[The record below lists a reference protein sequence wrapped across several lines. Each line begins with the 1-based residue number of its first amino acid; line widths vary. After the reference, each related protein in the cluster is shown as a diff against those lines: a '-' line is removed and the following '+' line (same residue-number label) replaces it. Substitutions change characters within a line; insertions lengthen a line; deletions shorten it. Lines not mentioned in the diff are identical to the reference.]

1 MFHEKVSL
9 FDEIGQVCLSRLPQ
23 KYGSGFCDTIFVPD
37 SDKFFMK
44 KLLFLL
50 FFAPQIL
57 ASQGGMWIPS
67 LLEKQNEKEMKSLGL
82 KLDADDIYSPVNPSL
97 KDAICWFH
105 GGCTGEI
112 ISPEGLILTNHHCG
126 LGEVQK
132 HSTTE
137 NNYVRDGFWA
147 KNKAAELPCPG
158 VWVMFVSRMEDV
170 TALAL
175 MSVTENM
182 SEGVRQAQIDKNL
195 AQIKVN
201 TKKEKQEEIQFKA
214 FYNGNQYFMFVTA
227 TYTDIRLVGAPP
239 ESIGK
244 FGADTDNWSWPR
256 HTGDFS
262 LFRVYADTAN
272 RPAGYSLSNVPYR
285 PKKFLAIS
293 LDGAEEDDFT
303 MVYGFPGATNEYLTE
318 AAVRQ
323 VADVLN
329 PARVAVRDRALKIM
343 DGFMRKDPDV
353 KIAYIARQSS
363 ISNSWKKWL
372 GEMQGLKKYGALEKK
387 RGYEAEFTR
396 RVEQK
401 ADWKYRYG
409 NLLPRLRQ
417 LYQDIEPY
425 ALARDY
431 YLETCVRNN
440 QILGLAASLH
450 SWIESYDKNGESFF
464 ANKQKE
470 ATADLEG
477 FYKDYRPEVD
487 EAVFAGVME
496 IFGQNVRDDWGAG
509 FVKMAAD
516 KSGGYAG
523 LASNMFKNSVLPSKE
538 KMNALLAEKPA
549 KIAETFKN
557 DPAYVFWKTLQD
569 NYAANVQ
576 PKIQELQ
583 PQINTL
589 QRQYMAAQLE
599 VFKEKRFF
607 PDANSTL
614 RLTYGKVDEYS
625 PRDAVEY
632 EERTYLE
639 GIMEKYVPG
648 DYEFDVPKKLIELWK
663 SKDYGQYADAEGRMP
678 VAFIATNHT
687 TGGNSGSP
695 ALDANGNL
703 VGLNFDRVWEGT
715 MSDLNYD
722 PAICRNIMVDTRYIL
737 FVIDKFGGA
746 GHLVQEMKLVKGAKK
761 RKKK

>member
-1 MFHEKVSL
+1 
-9 FDEIGQVCLSRLPQ
+9 
-23 KYGSGFCDTIFVPD
+23 
-37 SDKFFMK
+37 MK
-44 KLLFLL
+44 KILFLL
-50 FFAPQIL
+50 LFTPHFL
-57 ASQGGMWIPS
+57 AAQGGMWIPS
-67 LLEKQNEKEMKSLGL
+67 LLEKQNEKEMKSLGM
-82 KLDADDIYSPVNPSL
+82 KISADDIFSNVNPSL
-97 KDAICWFH
+97 KDAICQFS
-105 GGCTGEI
+105 GGCTGEM
-112 ISPEGLILTNHHCG
+112 ISPEGLLLTNHHCG
-126 LGEVQK
+126 FGAIQQL
-132 HSTTE
+132 SSLE
-137 NNYVRDGFWA
+137 NNYVENGYWA
-147 KNKAAELPCPG
+147 KTRSEELPAPG
-158 VWVMFVSRMEDV
+158 ATAMFVSRIEDV
-170 TALAL
+170 TALAF
-175 MSVTENM
+175 MGVTESM
-182 SEGVRQAQIDKNL
+182 AESSRQAQVDKNL
-195 AQIKVN
+195 AQIRVN
-201 TKKEKQEEIQFKA
+201 TKKEKWEDITIRP
-214 FYNGNQYFMFVTA
+214 FYNGNQYYLFVTQ
-227 TYTDIRLVGAPP
+227 TFKDVRLVGAPP
-239 ESIGK
+239 SSIGK
-244 FGADTDNWSWPR
+244 FGADTDNWVWPR

-262 LFRVYADTAN
+262 IFRVYADTAN
-272 RPAGYSLSNVPYR
+272 RPAAYSTANVPYR

-293 LDGAEEDDFT
+293 LDGADEDDFT
-303 MVYGFPGATNEYLTE
+303 MVFGFPGRTDEYLTE

-323 VADVLN
+323 TAEVLN
-329 PARVAVRDRALKIM
+329 PARVNVRDRALKIM
-343 DGFMRKDPDV
+343 DGFMRNDPDV

-363 ISNSWKKWL
+363 ISNAWKKWL

-387 RGYEAEFTR
+387 RAYEAEFTR
-396 RVEQK
+396 RIEQK
-401 ADWKYRYG
+401 ADWKYKYG

-417 LYQDIEPY
+417 LYTNIEPY
-425 ALARDY
+425 ALAQDY
-431 YLETCVRNN
+431 YLEACVRNN
-440 QILGLAASLH
+440 QILGLASRLN
-450 SWIESYDKNGESFF
+450 SWIESYDKNGEAFF

-470 ATADLEG
+470 ATASLDG
-477 FYKDYRPEVD
+477 FYKDYRPQVD

-496 IFGQNVRDDWGAG
+496 IFGQKMPDEWGGA

-523 LASNMFKNSVLPSKE
+523 LASNMFKNSVLPHKDV
-538 KMNALLAEKPA
+538 MNALLAEKPA
-549 KIAETFKN
+549 VIAEALKN
-557 DPAYVFWKTLQD
+557 DPAYTLWKTLQD

-632 EERTYLE
+632 EERTYLD

-648 DYEFDVPKKLIELWK
+648 DYEFDVPQKLIELWK
-663 SKDYGQYADAEGRMP
+663 SKDYGQYADADGRMP

-746 GHLVQEMKLVKGAKK
+746 GHLVKEMKLVKGAKK

>member
-1 MFHEKVSL
+1 
-9 FDEIGQVCLSRLPQ
+9 
-23 KYGSGFCDTIFVPD
+23 
-37 SDKFFMK
+37 MK
-44 KLLFLL
+44 KILFLL
-50 FFAPQIL
+50 LFAPHFL
-57 ASQGGMWIPS
+57 AAQGGMWIPS

-82 KLDADDIYSPVNPSL
+82 KLDADDIFSNVNPSL
-97 KDAICWFH
+97 KDAICQFG
-105 GGCTGEI
+105 GGCTGEM
-112 ISPEGLILTNHHCG
+112 ISPEGLLLTNHHCG
-126 LGEVQK
+126 FGAIQQL
-132 HSTTE
+132 STLE
-137 NNYVRDGFWA
+137 NNYVENGYWA
-147 KNKAAELPCPG
+147 KTRSEELPAPG
-158 VWVMFVSRMEDV
+158 ATAMFVSRIEDV
-170 TALAL
+170 TALAF
-175 MSVTENM
+175 MGVTESM
-182 SEGVRQAQIDKNL
+182 AESSRQAQIDKNL
-195 AQIKVN
+195 AQIRVN
-201 TKKEKQEEIQFKA
+201 TKKEKWEDITIRP
-214 FYNGNQYFMFVTA
+214 FYNGNQYYLFVTQ
-227 TYTDIRLVGAPP
+227 TFKDVRLVGAPP
-239 ESIGK
+239 SSIGK
-244 FGADTDNWSWPR
+244 FGADTDNWVWPR

-272 RPAGYSLSNVPYR
+272 RPAAYSTANVPYR

-293 LDGAEEDDFT
+293 LDGADEDDFT
-303 MVYGFPGATNEYLTE
+303 MVFGFPGRTDEYLTE

-323 VADVLN
+323 TAEVLN
-329 PARVAVRDRALKIM
+329 PARVNVRDRALKIM
-343 DGFMRKDPDV
+343 DGFMRNDPDV

-363 ISNSWKKWL
+363 ISNAWKKWL

-387 RGYEAEFTR
+387 RAYEAEFTR
-396 RVEQK
+396 RIEQK
-401 ADWKYRYG
+401 ADWKYKYG

-417 LYQDIEPY
+417 LYSDIEPY
-425 ALARDY
+425 ALAQDY
-431 YLETCVRNN
+431 YLEACVRNN
-440 QILGLAASLH
+440 QILGLAARLN
-450 SWIESYDKNGESFF
+450 SWIESYDKNGEAFF

-470 ATADLEG
+470 ATASLDG
-477 FYKDYRPEVD
+477 FYKDYRPQVD

-496 IFGQNVRDDWGAG
+496 IFGQKMPDEWGGA

-523 LASNMFKNSVLPSKE
+523 LASNMFKNSVLPHKD

-549 KIAETFKN
+549 VIAEALKN
-557 DPAYVFWKTLQD
+557 DPAYTLWKTLQD

-632 EERTYLE
+632 EERTYLD

-648 DYEFDVPKKLIELWK
+648 DYEFDVPQKLIDLWK
-663 SKDYGQYADAEGRMP
+663 SKDYGQYADADGRMP

-746 GHLVQEMKLVKGAKK
+746 GHLVKEMKLVKGAKK